1 FNFSV
6 AAFPPNT
13 TFTWALAPTITPVNG
28 ALTGGST
35 QTTGSSAISQTLI
48 NTTIADATATYV
60 VTPTTGGCQG
70 PNFNAVVT
78 V

>member
-1 FNFSV
+1 M
-6 AAFPPNT
+6 
-13 TFTWALAPTITPVNG
+13 
-28 ALTGGST
+28 
-35 QTTGSSAISQTLI
+35 SQTLI

-78 V
+78 VNATPSVTPVAQTKTICSGTAFTNTYTG